1 MLGCAAT
8 APWGS
13 FSATLH
19 RGMAVTAS
27 TVKSE
32 RGVSDDRDFRLYL
45 SGLFLGTLAIQIQ
58 SVAVGWQVYN
68 ITSSPLALGYVGL
81 AQFLPMAA
89 CTLPAGNTADRF
101 ERRLIIVISYFAQ
114 AVAAGLFLALSL
126 MKANEVRSFY
136 AVLALFA
143 AARAFA
149 GPASQSFVPMLV
161 PQDRFPQAVAW
172 SSATSKIA
180 VIVGPALGGAIYI
193 LGPAVAY
200 GVCLIL
206 FIVVAMVTAAMR
218 TASRRYPE
226 EPGVTGLERLT
237 AGIAYVRGNSIIL
250 GAISLDLFAVLLGGA
265 TAMLPIYAR
274 DILRVGPEGLGLLRS
289 APALGAVFLG
299 FLLGRMP
306 LQRNAG
312 VVMFAAVTIFGIATI
327 VFGLSG
333 NFFLS
338 MAGLAVLGASD
349 MASVYVRATIVQLA
363 TPDAM
368 RGRVSAV
375 NRLFIGASNELGEF
389 ESGVTASWFGTV
401 PSVVIGGFGTLVV
414 VVIGL
419 CLFPSLRQ
427 IDKLTDVA
435 TS

>member
-1 MLGCAAT
+1 MAAT
-8 APWGS
+8 VS
-13 FSATLH
+13 
-19 RGMAVTAS
+19 TAH
-27 TVKSE
+27 SE
-32 RGVSDDRDFRLYL
+32 RGVLDNRDFRLYL
-45 SGLFLGTLAIQIQ
+45 MGLFVGTLAIQIQ

-89 CTLPAGNTADRF
+89 CTLPAGNIADRF
-101 ERRLIIVISYFAQ
+101 ERRLIIVIGYLAQ

-126 MKANEVRSFY
+126 MKVSEMGAFY

-143 AARAFA
+143 SARAFA

-180 VIVGPALGGAIYI
+180 VIVGPAIGGAIYI

-206 FIVVAMVTAAMR
+206 FIVVAMVTTAMR
-218 TASRRYPE
+218 TASRYYTE
-226 EPGVTGLERLT
+226 EPGVTGVERVA
-237 AGIAYVRGNSIIL
+237 AGIAYVRGNPIIL

-265 TAMLPIYAR
+265 TALLPIYAR

-306 LQRNAG
+306 IQRNTG

-327 VFGLSG
+327 VFGLSS

-338 MAGLAVLGASD
+338 MAALAVLGASD
-349 MASVYVRATIVQLA
+349 MASVYVRGTVVQLA

-401 PSVVIGGFGTLVV
+401 PSVVIGGIGTLVV

-419 CLFPSLRQ
+419 CLFPSLRE

-435 TS
+435 T

>member
-1 MLGCAAT
+1 
-8 APWGS
+8 
-13 FSATLH
+13 
-19 RGMAVTAS
+19 
-27 TVKSE
+27 
-32 RGVSDDRDFRLYL
+32 
-45 SGLFLGTLAIQIQ
+45 
-58 SVAVGWQVYN
+58 
-68 ITSSPLALGYVGL
+68 
-81 AQFLPMAA
+81 
-89 CTLPAGNTADRF
+89 
-101 ERRLIIVISYFAQ
+101 
-114 AVAAGLFLALSL
+114 
-126 MKANEVRSFY
+126 VRSFY

-265 TAMLPIYAR
+265 TALLPIYAR

-338 MAGLAVLGASD
+338 MAALAVLGASD

-401 PSVVIGGFGTLVV
+401 PSVVIGGIGTLVV
-414 VVIGL
+414 VVLGL

>member
-1 MLGCAAT
+1 
-8 APWGS
+8 
-13 FSATLH
+13 
-19 RGMAVTAS
+19 
-27 TVKSE
+27 
-32 RGVSDDRDFRLYL
+32 
-45 SGLFLGTLAIQIQ
+45 
-58 SVAVGWQVYN
+58 
-68 ITSSPLALGYVGL
+68 
-81 AQFLPMAA
+81 
-89 CTLPAGNTADRF
+89 
-101 ERRLIIVISYFAQ
+101 VISYFAQ
-114 AVAAGLFLALSL
+114 AAAAGLFLALSF
-126 MKANEVRSFY
+126 MKVREVRSFY

-193 LGPAVAY
+193 LGPAAAY

-237 AGIAYVRGNSIIL
+237 AGIVYVRDNSMIL

-265 TAMLPIYAR
+265 TALLPIYAR

-306 LQRNAG
+306 IQRNAG

-327 VFGLSG
+327 AFGLSG

-338 MAGLAVLGASD
+338 MAALAVLGASD
-349 MASVYVRATIVQLA
+349 MVSVYVRATIVQLA
-363 TPDAM
+363 TPEAM

-401 PSVVIGGFGTLVV
+401 PSVVIGGIGTLVV
-414 VVIGL
+414 VVLGL
-419 CLFPSLRQ
+419 CLFPGLRE